1 MRPRI
6 PLLDIRGE
14 VRHVDDRNDAASALA
29 EWRSTGMGTIA
40 GSTALVLYLARSFLP
55 LPDVVAT
62 LCYMLFGPCLVLA
75 FLGWWPLMRRDG
87 ARLRSQVATVFGI
100 IAGATNMM
108 FAVVQMNNLYYL
120 RLKIDA
126 AVDPALALEWK
137 RILVGVMTVQNG
149 LNFTMDFFLDV
160 AAFCYASIL
169 WRRGRA
175 GRWLALCSVLLVG
188 PHFTMKLATFPRP
201 PAEAGLFDGG
211 PLVGMWFLL
220 TTAYV
225 AHGWWRERPARQNA

>member
-1 MRPRI
+1 MDEKI
-6 PLLDIRGE
+6 DSASTL
-14 VRHVDDRNDAASALA
+14 AA
-29 EWRSTGMGTIA
+29 WRSIGMGTIA
-40 GSTALVLYLARSFLP
+40 GTTALALYAARSFLS

-62 LCYMLFGPCLVLA
+62 WCYMLFGPCLVLA

-87 ARLRSQVATVFGI
+87 AHLRSLVATVFGI

-120 RLKIDA
+120 RLRIDA
-126 AVDPALALEWK
+126 ATDPALAMEWK

-169 WRRGRA
+169 WRRGRP
-175 GRWLALCSVLLVG
+175 GRWLALSSLLLVG

-211 PLVGMWFLL
+211 PLVGTWFLL
-220 TTAYV
+220 TTVYV
-225 AHGWWRERPARQNA
+225 AHGWLQQRTDHCDA

>member
-1 MRPRI
+1 M
-6 PLLDIRGE
+6 DE
-14 VRHVDDRNDAASALA
+14 RNDVASALA
-29 EWRSTGMGTIA
+29 EWRSTLMGTAA
-40 GSTALVLYLARSFLP
+40 GATALALYLARSFLQ
-55 LPDVVAT
+55 LPDAVAT

-87 ARLRSQVATVFGI
+87 AHLRSLVATVFGI

-120 RLKIDA
+120 RLRIDA
-126 AVDPALALEWK
+126 ATDPALAMEWK

-169 WRRGRA
+169 WRRGRP
-175 GRWLALCSVLLVG
+175 GRWLALSSLLLVG

-220 TTAYV
+220 TTVYV
-225 AHGWWRERPARQNA
+225 AQGLLQQRADHRDA